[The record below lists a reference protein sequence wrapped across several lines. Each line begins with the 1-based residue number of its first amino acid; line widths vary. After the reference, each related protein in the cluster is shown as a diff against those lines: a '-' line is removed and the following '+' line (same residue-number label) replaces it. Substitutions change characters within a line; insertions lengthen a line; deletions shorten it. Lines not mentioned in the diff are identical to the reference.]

1 MLCAPPTMA
10 AFRERAMTHSL
21 AGTRPAAQDLVTQAD
36 MQQRYFSQPPE
47 LAPIKN
53 GTSGHRG
60 QTGAGFC
67 EAHVAAMTQAL
78 CDIRKQRGTF
88 GPDLADLPAAAPG
101 PIYLGK
107 DVRFT
112 SDFALQTAAEVFA
125 GNGFEVRVHRDGRST
140 PTPVISHAILAAQ
153 ARGENAEGA
162 VVTASHNP
170 PDDAGYKSNGRDG
183 GPNTRTAAIDECA
196 NLLLH
201 DSSAIKRLDWQ
212 AGVRQGRIVEVD
224 LQGPYVEDLQN
235 VIDFSV
241 FKGARF
247 AATPL
252 GGSAHGYYEA
262 VAARYGLNLTVVQ
275 PDPDPASATRTYD
288 WDGKLRGDPSSPWV
302 MAAVAGLREKCGVP
316 FLGANDNDA
325 DRFGGEDSCGVL
337 NPNQVLCVLFD
348 QLCRIRS
355 WDTARE
361 IGRTIGTSHL
371 IDRIAAEHG
380 RGVHEVDVGFKWYVQ
395 GLRNGRYVMAGEE
408 SAGLSLPRRDGRTW
422 VTEKDGI
429 AAVLLIMEVIART
442 GKDIGTL
449 YGDLT
454 ARHGPHAYERV
465 DTPASATR
473 KARLGW
479 LARNPSEVE
488 SLLAGKRIAGQAI
501 ERVRVGDGVKVVL
514 QSGTWV
520 LKRASG
526 TEDIIKDYREV
537 CGDSLEQARLASQ
550 ELDQLLGLNLG

>member
-1 MLCAPPTMA
+1 
-10 AFRERAMTHSL
+10 MTHPL
-21 AGTRPAAQDLVTQAD
+21 AGTRPQAKDLVAQGE
-36 MQQRYFSQPPE
+36 MQQRYFSNPAD

-60 QTGAGFC
+60 LTGAGFC

-88 GPDLADLPAAAPG
+88 GPDLPDLPAAAAG

-125 GNGFEVRVHRDGRST
+125 GNGFEVRVQRGGRST

-153 ARGENAEGA
+153 ARGDNAEGA
-162 VVTASHNP
+162 IVTASHNP
-170 PDDAGYKSNGRDG
+170 PEDAGYKSNGRDG
-183 GPNTRTAAIDECA
+183 GPNTRTAAIDERA
-196 NLLLH
+196 N
-201 DSSAIKRLDWQ
+201 AILQSRTDIARLDWH
-212 AGVRQGRIVEVD
+212 AGLRQGRIVEVD

-241 FKGARF
+241 FQGARF

-262 VAARYGLNLTVVQ
+262 VAARYGLNIQVVQ

-288 WDGKLRGDPSSPWV
+288 WDGRLRGDPSSPHV
-302 MAAVAGLREKCGVP
+302 MAAVAGLRQSCGVP

-325 DRFGGEDSCGVL
+325 DRFGGEDGCGIL

-355 WDTARE
+355 FGPARE
-361 IGRTIGTSHL
+361 VGRTIGTSHL

-380 RGVHEVDVGFKWYVQ
+380 RAVHEVDVGFKWYVQ

-449 YGDLT
+449 YAELT

-465 DTPASATR
+465 DTPASAAR

-479 LARNPSEVE
+479 LAKNPSEVE
-488 SLLAGKRIAGQAI
+488 GLLQGRRVAGQAI

-537 CGDSLEQARLASQ
+537 RGESLAEARLASQ
-550 ELDQLLGLNLG
+550 ELDQLLGLDAA

>member
-125 GNGFEVRVHRDGRST
+125 GNGFEVRVQRDGRST